1 MISICGD
8 CLCWLLVLLK
18 WVLCELCVGDWL
30 VVGLLSL
37 VAFDFWY
44 RFDLMWFGLIVL
56 FTSWS

>member
-18 WVLCELCVGDWL
+18 WMLCELCVGDWL
-30 VVGLLSL
+30 GAGLLSL

>member
-30 VVGLLSL
+30 GADLLSL